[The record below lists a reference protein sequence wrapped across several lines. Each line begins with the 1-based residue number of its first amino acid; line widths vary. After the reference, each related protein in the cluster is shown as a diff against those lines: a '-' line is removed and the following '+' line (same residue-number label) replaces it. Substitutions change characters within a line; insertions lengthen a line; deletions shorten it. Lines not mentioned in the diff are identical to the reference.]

1 MRGTAAALLHCGPL
15 LLTSSHRIAPEMMKQ
30 QAPDGVDEVATPFAK
45 ARSGWRWL
53 RRIVLAALL
62 IFLFVIA
69 WWGIGRL
76 AAPGRAVRIVHTQST
91 EASASKEHDTATRAT
106 LRIATWNIAHG
117 RGLSEDNF
125 NSETE
130 AVRLDRLHAI
140 ADQLRAHDLDIVI
153 LNEVDFDST
162 WSSNINQAA
171 IIAQRAGYDW
181 RVEQRNV
188 DTSVPF
194 LALRFGNVILSRVPI
209 RAALL
214 LDFPWHSCFESI
226 VAGGKKGV
234 IATLEFDDDVLIR
247 VAAVHLDHRWGGHT
261 TRMEAARMLRSHA
274 IDGGPPSIIG
284 GDFNTS
290 LPGFPG
296 VRASRV
302 SETAL
307 SFLLENDLFQTS
319 PMADPGS
326 DDFTFRANDPT
337 RVIDWILI
345 PRSWTLLSREVIST
359 DLADHRMVIVEVER
373 KP

>member
-1 MRGTAAALLHCGPL
+1 
-15 LLTSSHRIAPEMMKQ
+15 MMAQ
-30 QAPDGVDEVATPFAK
+30 HPHDGVDGARTPIAK
-45 ARSGWRWL
+45 ARPRRRWL
-53 RRIVLAALL
+53 RRIVLSALL
-62 IFLFVIA
+62 VVLFVIV

-76 AAPGRAVRIVHTQST
+76 AAPGRAVRIIDAQSAQ
-91 EASASKEHDTATRAT
+91 ASAPTEHDTARTT

-117 RGLSEDNF
+117 RGLSEDTF
-125 NSETE
+125 NSESD
-130 AVRLDRLHAI
+130 AARLDRLHAI

-153 LNEVDFDST
+153 LNEVDFDAT

-171 IIAQRAGYDW
+171 IIAQRSGYNW

-194 LALRFGNVILSRVPI
+194 FALRFGNVILSRVPI
-209 RAALL
+209 RAAVL
-214 LDFPWHSCFESI
+214 LDFPWHSRFESI

-234 IATLEFDDDVLIR
+234 VATLEFDDDMLIR
-247 VAAVHLDHRWGGHT
+247 VAAMHLDHRWGGQS
-261 TRMEAARMLRSHA
+261 TRMEAARMLRRHA
-274 IDGGPPSIIG
+274 TDGGPPLILG

-296 VRASRV
+296 VRARRV

-307 SFLLENDLFQTS
+307 SILLEDDLFQTS
-319 PMADPGS
+319 PMADPGP

-345 PRSWTLLSREVIST
+345 PRSWTLLSREVLST

-373 KP
+373 TP